1 MNIAFIGLGQLG
13 WPIAKRL
20 LDKGHCLFVFDIAK
34 AALQNA
40 KNQGAFVATEPQ
52 EAAQS
57 ATLLF
62 TCLPNEAIVSQTIQ
76 MILPHL
82 QQGNVLV
89 DLSTTTPMLA
99 RRMAALA
106 QEYGVAF
113 VDCPVSGGV
122 IGAQQGTLCAMIGA
136 QEAVYA
142 NIEPII
148 ATFAQYR
155 YRLGPPGS
163 GQAGKLAHQF
173 VFTALLALLREAKNF
188 ASGFDIAKEDFFTA
202 LRHCMA
208 PNQVLDALLL
218 FMKNPMPLDG
228 LPILEKDI
236 TLVEESAHEL
246 GLHLTMLEATQKI
259 FAAARQANPHENNL
273 FSIPLEK

>member
-1 MNIAFIGLGQLG
+1 
-13 WPIAKRL
+13 
-20 LDKGHCLFVFDIAK
+20 
-34 AALQNA
+34 
-40 KNQGAFVATEPQ
+40 
-52 EAAQS
+52 
-57 ATLLF
+57 
-62 TCLPNEAIVSQTIQ
+62 
-76 MILPHL
+76 L
-82 QQGNVLV
+82 QQGSVLV
-89 DLSTTTPMLA
+89 DLSSTTPMLA